1 MISKNQNT
9 IKKAT
14 IIKGIGL
21 HSGAEVVV
29 KLNPAEE
36 NTGIIFERTDKK
48 INNII
53 KANYKNVVSSKL
65 CTKLENEFKVS
76 VSTVEHLL
84 GAICGEEIDNVLVQV
99 NGPEIPIMDGSA
111 ADFVNAIRKVGIERQ
126 KTKRQYIEIL
136 KKIKINEGSKFISI
150 EPLKN
155 NLNIDFEIVYKNS
168 PLIKSQKKSFN
179 IYKDNLNAV
188 YNSRTFCLYEDIDKI
203 KSMGL
208 AKGGSLDN
216 AIVVQNDKVLNK
228 EGLRY
233 KDEFVMHKILDCM
246 GDLMLSKYRL
256 FGSVV
261 CTQGGH
267 QLTNQLLKK
276 IFSSTDNWKVILSQ
290 PQKPSFSEAIDV
302 KQIAVNA

>member
-84 GAICGEEIDNVLVQV
+84 GAICGEEIDNSLT
-99 NGPEIPIMDGSA
+99 
-111 ADFVNAIRKVGIERQ
+111 IED
-126 KTKRQYIEIL
+126 
-136 KKIKINEGSKFISI
+136 ISI
-150 EPLKN
+150 TPFSLTMHGLK
-155 NLNIDFEIVYKNS
+155 
-168 PLIKSQKKSFN
+168 
-179 IYKDNLNAV
+179 
-188 YNSRTFCLYEDIDKI
+188 
-203 KSMGL
+203 
-208 AKGGSLDN
+208 SL
-216 AIVVQNDKVLNK
+216 
-228 EGLRY
+228 
-233 KDEFVMHKILDCM
+233 
-246 GDLMLSKYRL
+246 
-256 FGSVV
+256 
-261 CTQGGH
+261 
-267 QLTNQLLKK
+267 
-276 IFSSTDNWKVILSQ
+276 
-290 PQKPSFSEAIDV
+290 
-302 KQIAVNA
+302 